1 MLGPT
6 LFIYFINDLPKV
18 VHNAKIK
25 IFADDTKVYNSVNN
39 PENVNHLQKAID
51 ELHLWTQEWLLKFNK
66 EKCKI
71 LHLGKNN
78 DKNNYFVG
86 THNERV
92 LLEETCLEK
101 DLGIYIDP
109 DLNFKK
115 HIKNIVKKASY
126 SSYKI
131 LKNFSFKKA
140 NILIPLFK
148 TLIRPILEYGNT
160 IWSNGLRKYTNMV
173 ENVQRKFTKHVEG
186 LNSFS
191 YEDRL
196 SKLKLPSLEFRQI
209 RGDMMQV
216 YKIAHNFYDNAT
228 TKNLFNFS
236 DNQRLRGHN
245 YKIIKQ
251 RVNKSKFAN
260 FFTN

>member
-1 MLGPT
+1 M
-6 LFIYFINDLPKV
+6 
-18 VHNAKIK
+18 
-25 IFADDTKVYNSVNN
+25 
-39 PENVNHLQKAID
+39 
-51 ELHLWTQEWLLKFNK
+51 
-66 EKCKI
+66 
-71 LHLGKNN
+71 
-78 DKNNYFVG
+78 
-86 THNERV
+86 
-92 LLEETCLEK
+92 
-101 DLGIYIDP
+101 
-109 DLNFKK
+109 NFKK

-131 LKNFSFKKA
+131 FKNFTFKKA
-140 NILIPLFK
+140 KILIPLFK

-173 ENVQRKFTKHVEG
+173 ENVQRKFTKHVKG

-196 SKLKLPSLEFRQI
+196 SRLKLPSLEFRQI
-209 RGDMMQV
+209 RGDMIQV

-260 FFTN
+260 FFTNRVVNRWNKLPHSVANAKSIDNFKNLFDEHSKNIQFKIDINED